1 MDRQKPPSTPQAFR
15 LKMKNPSGST
25 GGPLRGRARL
35 YCDIIDSLGGG
46 MPDRGEREGP
56 QG

>member
-15 LKMKNPSGST
+15 LEMKNPSGST

-35 YCDIIDSLGGG
+35 FCDIIDSLGGG
-46 MPDRGEREGP
+46 MPARGEREGP